1 MLSASDD
8 ENASKRGAHRSGGQD
23 SPRTAVRN
31 SHSRGPR
38 TLQRLEVEHRRPA
51 AAAEARNCTSASER
65 CKAQSFRC
73 QHSIAKQMQ
82 SPMPTPRMLSQLV
95 FFPWFDIPPVV
106 WPIEP
111 NNHRVVAQKRGA
123 PEIIHRRENGDIFA
137 PCLSWVS
144 DLRNQNADAGLLVLT
159 VRLYGRSHRQ
169 RPQRK
174 FGRYFLSKSERYA
187 S

>member
-1 MLSASDD
+1 MLSASYG
-8 ENASKRGAHRSGGQD
+8 ESANKHGARRIGEHDTR
-23 SPRTAVRN
+23 RTAVRS
-31 SHSRGPR
+31 SHSPGQQPR
-38 TLQRLEVEHRRPA
+38 QLPEVEHRRPVA
-51 AAAEARNCTSASER
+51 AAVARNCTSASER

-73 QHSIAKQMQ
+73 RHSIAKQMQ
-82 SPMPTPRMLSQLV
+82 SPMRTPRMLSQLV